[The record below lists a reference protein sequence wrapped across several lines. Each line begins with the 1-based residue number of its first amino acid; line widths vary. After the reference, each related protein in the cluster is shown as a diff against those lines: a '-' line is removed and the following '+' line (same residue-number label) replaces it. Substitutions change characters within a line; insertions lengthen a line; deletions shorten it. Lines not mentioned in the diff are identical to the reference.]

1 MCYYKESFVKNKDKI
16 KAFSGKEMLKEDL
29 NCKEFEVSS
38 SGRSMILLGSIVW
51 KTRPRHRNKCLCQ
64 KEKSLK
70 WVSKKEKGKLNPKKV
85 EERDL
90 K

>member
-1 MCYYKESFVKNKDKI
+1 
-16 KAFSGKEMLKEDL
+16 MLKEDL
-29 NCKEFEVSS
+29 NCKGFEVSS
-38 SGRSMILLGSIVW
+38 SGRSMILLGRILW

-70 WVSKKEKGKLNPKKV
+70 SVSKKEKGKLNPKKV
-85 EERDL
+85 EGR